1 MSIINIHES
10 VPVKIGD
17 IVLYCEKFKASGVK
31 NYSEQNTVS
40 GDVTI
45 TNYGKKAV
53 RLTFSGRICDENNPL
68 CFLVYVNNLMEN
80 TGTFSIEYKNVI
92 FGECRIQSFVTD
104 DNNDDFISATVTVIS
119 TQINIKN
126 EELQ

>member
-10 VPVKIGD
+10 VPVNIGD
-17 IVLYCEKFKASGVK
+17 VVLYCEKFRASGIK

-45 TNYGKKAV
+45 TNSGKKAI
-53 RLTFSGRICDENNPL
+53 RLTFSGRIYNENNPIG
-68 CFLVYVNNLMEN
+68 FLVDINNLMKN
-80 TGTFSIEYKNVI
+80 DYTFSIEYKNVI
-92 FGECRIQSFVTD
+92 FGECRVQSFVTD

-119 TQINIKN
+119 TEADMKN
-126 EELQ
+126 EESE

>member
-1 MSIINIHES
+1 MSIINIHKS

-17 IVLYCEKFKASGVK
+17 IVLYCEKFKASGIK

-45 TNYGKKAV
+45 TNSGKKAV
-53 RLTFSGRICDENNPL
+53 RLIFSGRICDESNLLYFP
-68 CFLVYVNNLMEN
+68 VYINNLMEDN
-80 TGTFSIEYKNVI
+80 GTFNIEYKNVI

-126 EELQ
+126 EEL

>member
-10 VPVKIGD
+10 VPVNIGD
-17 IVLYCEKFKASGVK
+17 IVLYCEKFKATGVK

-68 CFLVYVNNLMEN
+68 GFLVYVNNLMGN

-92 FGECRIQSFVTD
+92 FGDCRIQSFVTD